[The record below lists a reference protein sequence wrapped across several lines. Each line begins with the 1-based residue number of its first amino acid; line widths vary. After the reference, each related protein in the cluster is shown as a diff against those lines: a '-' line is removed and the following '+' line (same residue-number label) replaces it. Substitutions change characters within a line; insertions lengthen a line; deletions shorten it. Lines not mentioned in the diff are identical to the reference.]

1 MHYKRIKTRGE
12 AHYFID
18 FGIKYVLKKKRFRSL
33 KEHHFLI
40 LFIKFSGSIL
50 FNIYK
55 KLIKNF
61 TYEKFVS

>member
-40 LFIKFSGSIL
+40 LF
-50 FNIYK
+50 NIYK
-55 KLIKNF
+55 KLSKNF